1 MSGTNRF
8 DDGPALTTSVHILCA
23 GDHVSL
29 GDLSNSSFASVRVR
43 LAPAAEAAQKLKLNL
58 TAGDDI
64 PLNTDIVLVG
74 KLFAHQIDERRPKW
88 TDQLNDFS
96 NCGGSIIVDYTD
108 HHLAIPSPQS
118 PFYSDIMGITDRITV
133 ASQAMKEM
141 LQAQYDVPIHLIEDR
156 LDFDPL
162 APKRPEDFS
171 KTALWFGQR
180 TNLKTLSR
188 LIEVWPEYA
197 YTKTLLVVGGATDDA
212 LLRKYLSGKT
222 VRIDLQFMPWSIA
235 TLLLA
240 ARRAD
245 VAVIPSSLRS
255 HKQFA
260 SSNRLVTSLTL
271 GLPTVA
277 TPVPSY
283 VEFKDCFAEFGTPH
297 SEAVFKDP
305 SEGASGVL
313 RFQQNYMQRFS
324 HHGVVEAWKA
334 VLAKC

>member
-1 MSGTNRF
+1 MT
-8 DDGPALTTSVHILCA
+8 ASVHILCA
-23 GDHVSL
+23 GDHVSPEA
-29 GDLSNSSFASVRVR
+29 LSNSLLASVRVR
-43 LAPAAEAAQKLKLNL
+43 LAPAAEAAKQLHFSL

-64 PLNTDIVLVG
+64 PPRTDIVLVG
-74 KLFAHQIDERRPKW
+74 KLFAHDIDERRPRW
-88 TDQLNDFS
+88 TAQLADFS
-96 NCGGSIIVDYTD
+96 HGGGSIVVDYTD
-108 HHLAIPSPQS
+108 HHLAINSPQS
-118 PFYSDIMGITDRITV
+118 PFYSDIMGMTDRLTV
-133 ASQAMKEM
+133 ASQAMQEALGKAYGM
-141 LQAQYDVPIHLIEDR
+141 PIDLIEDR
-156 LDFDPL
+156 LDFEPL
-162 APKRPEDFS
+162 PPKLPQYFS

-180 TNLKTLSR
+180 TNLKVLAR

-197 YTKTLLVVGGATDDA
+197 STKTLLILGGATDDA

-222 VRIDLQFMPWSIA
+222 VSIDLQFLPWSID

-245 VAVIPSSLRS
+245 IAVIPSSLRS

-313 RFQQNYMQRFS
+313 HFQQNYMQRFS